1 MKRILA
7 IAMAALLAL
16 AGLGALAEDGQLTV
30 QGVGVVQV
38 DANRANICLGVR
50 LVAADVA
57 TAQGAVNETLDAV
70 IAALKDMGLS
80 ADALSTSGIG
90 IYPNWDY
97 GDAETITGYTAYN
110 SLNVAVTDVEMV
122 GAYIDAAFAAG
133 ANSLDYVEFSAADTD
148 EAGEKALTLAVESA
162 MEKAR
167 VLAQAAGVELGEIV
181 NITEN
186 ADGYYGG
193 AGAYVRTEAAAMGD
207 GGTQVLVSAQQVTAT
222 VNVTFDISGK
232 K

>member
-7 IAMAALLAL
+7 IVMAALLAL
-16 AGLGALAEDGQLTV
+16 AGLGAMAEDGRLTV
-30 QGVGVVQV
+30 QGIGVVRV
-38 DANRANICLGVR
+38 DADRANICLGVR
-50 LVAADVA
+50 LVAGDVA
-57 TAQGAVNETLDAV
+57 TAQEAVNGTMDAV
-70 IAALKDMGLS
+70 IAALKDMGLG

-97 GDAETITGYTAYN
+97 SDVETITGYTAYN
-110 SLNVAVTDVEMV
+110 SLNVAVTDVENV

-133 ANSLDYVEFSAADTD
+133 ANSLDYVEFSATDTD

-162 MEKAR
+162 TEKAR
-167 VLAQAAGVELGEIV
+167 VLAEAAGVELGEIV

-186 ADGYYGG
+186 ADSYYGG
-193 AGAYVRTEAAAMGD
+193 TSPYVRSETADAGK
-207 GGTQVLVSAQQVTAT
+207 GTQVLVSAQQVTAT